1 MISQL
6 NNIKVVRDKLFR
18 HLYVER
24 KLKNGAF
31 ECENFPDIKILKG
44 MLISQDRF
52 FVATNVFT
60 RISPV
65 LLCTT
70 QKKVDSHL
78 RIDPRDWRLEEIRGW
93 KKVSSDW

>member
-1 MISQL
+1 MISD
-6 NNIKVVRDKLFR
+6 IKVVQDKLFR

-24 KLKNGAF
+24 KLKNEAF
-31 ECENFPDIKILKG
+31 EWENFPDIKILKA

-65 LLCTT
+65 SPLFFVKTQCIVGSFEGKHFVNVSPLKLLYFSC
-70 QKKVDSHL
+70 KNDA
-78 RIDPRDWRLEEIRGW
+78 E
-93 KKVSSDW
+93 